1 MNTVNG
7 SCGSWSCE
15 INEFD
20 CFCMIL
26 SNFDIDIIDAYR
38 YIYIYRCSLHGKWI
52 LPNAPHRY
60 GMRLRSSTSIHSD
73 QCLRRCLVP
82 STSQHHR
89 RLRRHMLTE
98 DGGFRITLQKKCWF
112 KWKDIDFLDFG
123 SANKP
128 LGYTGWKAERTA
140 EWLDF
145 PSWSLAW
152 CLQRSSRIDS
162 SCWRQAIQFS
172 VQSAFSK
179 VKAPHP
185 HPSGSRSPL
194 DFWSFGSSCWSFLE
208 NDLNSR
214 FYFGKC

>member
-1 MNTVNG
+1 MQLALQY
-7 SCGSWSCE
+7 C
-15 INEFD
+15 
-20 CFCMIL
+20 
-26 SNFDIDIIDAYR
+26 
-38 YIYIYRCSLHGKWI
+38 KWI

-73 QCLRRCLVP
+73 QCLRRCMMLDVLCP
-82 STSQHHR
+82 APQDTTGDSGGTCWQRTAGSGSPCR
-89 RLRRHMLTE
+89 RSV
-98 DGGFRITLQKKCWF
+98 W
-112 KWKDIDFLDFG
+112 KWKDTDLLDFG
-123 SANKP
+123 SDANKP

-152 CLQRSSRIDS
+152 CLQKSSHIDS

-208 NDLNSR
+208 NYLNSE
-214 FYFGKC
+214 